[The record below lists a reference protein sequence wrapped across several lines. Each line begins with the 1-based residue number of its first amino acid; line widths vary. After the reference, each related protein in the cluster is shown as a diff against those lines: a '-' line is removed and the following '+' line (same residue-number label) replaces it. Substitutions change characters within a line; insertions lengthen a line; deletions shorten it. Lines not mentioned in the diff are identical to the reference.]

1 MSLDKQITE
10 ARRRAL
16 ISWLMEPHVVGP
28 PPGNTTLEEINEA
41 LDDIE
46 SRIEYLRGIYPQQN
60 LAQKAIDKIV
70 DYADTLP

>member
-1 MSLDKQITE
+1 MGLDKQITE

-60 LAQKAIDKIV
+60 QTQKAINRIV
-70 DYADTLP
+70 QYSDELP